1 MFSSYSTDKG
11 LESRLYKELKKLN
24 SRKTNNSINK
34 WANELKRQF
43 SEEEIQIVN
52 NHVKTYSIS
61 LAIKMHIK
69 ANSDFPSFQ

>member
-43 SEEEIQIVN
+43 SEEEIQMAN
-52 NHVKTYSIS
+52 KT
-61 LAIKMHIK
+61 
-69 ANSDFPSFQ
+69 